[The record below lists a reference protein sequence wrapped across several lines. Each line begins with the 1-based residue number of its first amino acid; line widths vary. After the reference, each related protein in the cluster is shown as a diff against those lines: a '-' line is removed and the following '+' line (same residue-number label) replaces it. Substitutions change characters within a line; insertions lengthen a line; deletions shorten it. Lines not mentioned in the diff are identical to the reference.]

1 MRWFLALTMLLSGL
15 MAAPA
20 EAETPTFSNMAL
32 GTPQDVVLLGREG
45 VKVVASD
52 GVTTSI
58 QTTFKATLETGDRVR
73 GEEVFHF
80 RDSKLVG
87 GDRRVRLR
95 KGKESRIFFWRTYL
109 ELRLIVA
116 QSCATE
122 LVLHEPGAALSQEEA
137 AETLAPYV
145 PGPVWWGEDHWSARC
160 EARESITEVRLI
172 KENRTD
178 DTPVVVFSVMQVE
191 QGQPTPEKQD
201 SP

>member
-1 MRWFLALTMLLSGL
+1 MRWLLALTMLFSMLL
-15 MAAPA
+15 AAPV
-20 EAETPTFSNMAL
+20 EGGTPTFSDIAL
-32 GTPQDVVLLGREG
+32 GTPQDLVLLGRDG
-45 VKVVASD
+45 VKIVASD

-58 QTTFKATLETGDRVR
+58 QAEFKATLETGDRVR

-87 GDRRVRLR
+87 GDRRIRLR

-116 QSCATE
+116 ESCATE
-122 LVLHEPGAALSQEEA
+122 LVLHEPGTALSQEEA
-137 AETLAPYV
+137 AETLAPHV

-160 EARESITEVRLI
+160 QAPESITEVRLI

-178 DTPVVVFSVMQVE
+178 DTPVVVYSVMQVE
-191 QGQPTPEKQD
+191 
-201 SP
+201 